1 MKKEVIVID
10 INFLPMEYKT
20 KYFEEVK
27 KEFDGKLLE
36 YNVLYI
42 DSSKQNSNNGC
53 EMRNPPIYKL

>member
-20 KYFEEVK
+20 KSFEEVK
-27 KEFDGKLLE
+27 EEFDGKLLE

-53 EMRNPPIYKL
+53 EMKYPPVYKL